1 MEFCIVESRRIV
13 AYRQAISC
21 LVALSGDVR
30 WNSVPSCPVALSCA
44 DDEVMSSRIV
54 KSCAVLSHCQVMCRG
69 IMSSRIVSY
78 CSVFVW
84 SCRIVSSG
92 GGLSSRIVLSYI
104 VMYCLVRSHCQ
115 VVSGRVKFRAVSFGL
130 VMSHCHVVCVM
141 SRYVALLSTVPSCSV
156 LSQSKVK

>member
-1 MEFCIVESRRIV
+1 VEFCIVESRRIV

-54 KSCAVLSHCQVMCRG
+54 KSCAVLSHCQILSHNVSSQCQVMSGEIKFRAV
-69 IMSSRIVSY
+69 MFRRIVSY

-84 SCRIVSSG
+84 SCRS
-92 GGLSSRIVLSYI
+92 VL
-104 VMYCLVRSHCQ
+104 CR
-115 VVSGRVKFRAVSFGL
+115 G
-130 VMSHCHVVCVM
+130 VMSHCPVIYRHVLPCT
-141 SRYVALLSTVPSCSV
+141 VALSGDVRWSRVPCRSV
-156 LSQSKVK
+156 VSHC